1 VVGTIGA
8 AITTPASSTGALGWL
23 GTAIG
28 GVGLASTFGGTGAG
42 AGVATITGDGVA
54 ALVAGGE
61 GVFTT
66 TGAGAVLTLEPVLAQ
81 ALSKSAADSA
91 NRDLH
96 TCDKGLR
103 FKLNSLIYYI
113 IFGL

>member
-28 GVGLASTFGGTGAG
+28 GVGLASTFEGTGAG
-42 AGVATITGDGVA
+42 AGVATITGDGAA

-66 TGAGAVLTLEPVLAQ
+66 TGAGLTLEPVLAQ
-81 ALSKSAADSA
+81 ALSKSAADST